1 MDIWEVLSTECREE
15 VVLVDSD
22 DLIDTLDKY
31 LKKHRYE
38 SLLSLMFESPF

>member
-1 MDIWEVLSTECREE
+1 MDIWEVLSHECREE

-31 LKKHRYE
+31 LKKHR
-38 SLLSLMFESPF
+38 